1 MGSWRQLSCLQLG
14 QLVQH
19 RFGPQPWNPRAGA
32 SGWRGVGL
40 QQAWALDSPA
50 QGLLPGFLWADQ
62 IPAAGDRLGQG
73 KQHQLPNGLAGL
85 ALPGAA
91 GAEQGGG
98 GLHRRKEKKRP
109 PLAPTKPPGQ
119 GRQQGARLGL
129 DPAALPARQVA
140 GAWANHW
147 GKCSPLR
154 RTTADPEPQQ
164 TNRVKKP
171 GLGPRPGL
179 SLWLLSL
186 WLLGL
191 RQERAAWLRARS
203 AAPATHAGPAAAD
216 RAHQRGPDTRGWRAG
231 PPLPG
236 G

>member
-40 QQAWALDSPA
+40 PRALALDSPA

-62 IPAAGDRLGQG
+62 IPAAGARLGQG

-91 GAEQGGG
+91 GAEQGGC

-109 PLAPTKPPGQ
+109 HSRPTSRWVKAASRELALALTRRRCQPRTCSGCWPLGEPS
-119 GRQQGARLGL
+119 
-129 DPAALPARQVA
+129 
-140 GAWANHW
+140 

-154 RTTADPEPQQ
+154 CTTADPELQQ
-164 TNRVKKP
+164 DNRVGKP

-179 SLWLLSL
+179 SLWLL
-186 WLLGL
+186 GL
-191 RQERAAWLRARS
+191 RPERAAWIRAHS
-203 AAPATHAGPAAAD
+203 AAPATHAEPAAAD
-216 RAHQRGPDTRGWRAG
+216 RAHQRGPDTCGWRAG
-231 PPLPG
+231 PPLPAG
-236 G
+236 